1 MLYLYYYP
9 AQLLAA
15 LNDVITHFAMQAL
28 DLFDDPNW
36 GEVPY
41 RTGIYG
47 PRQYTRDVLQSA
59 LEQMT
64 IRSRN
69 ALTQG
74 IRHSRLVPDPTETC
88 ATQPSSRSSIT
99 VQWNF
104 LFERLWSA
112 PCAMPRKLV

>member
-1 MLYLYYYP
+1 MP
-9 AQLLAA
+9 
-15 LNDVITHFAMQAL
+15 AL

-36 GEVPY
+36 GEVLY

-64 IRSRN
+64 IKSRN

-74 IRHSRLVPDPTETC
+74 IRHSRLVPDPDGNLCDSAIFNIFDYRAVELSVRKT
-88 ATQPSSRSSIT
+88 
-99 VQWNF
+99 
-104 LFERLWSA
+104 FERSMHYAEEVGIADFDPIVFTPSGLT
-112 PCAMPRKLV
+112 K